1 MAFISNA
8 SVTVM
13 PLNPKSLFSKSCMA
27 FEDKEV
33 AYLGLLSI
41 AGTDKCPTITDSIPA
56 SIKALKGASSI
67 SVSCSMLLL
76 IIGIST

>member
-1 MAFISNA
+1 
-8 SVTVM
+8 
-13 PLNPKSLFSKSCMA
+13 MA

-67 SVSCSMLLL
+67 CVNCSMLLL
-76 IIGIST
+76 ITGIST